1 MLVWISLFVVTL
13 FYGFFDTYIYSKIS
27 NKNIDF
33 NIRTILIIILYS
45 IISSV
50 AIIILGNKYKML
62 LTILFAIILLKV
74 LFNDKLSKIIIGFI
88 IMYISFAISE
98 AIIFILLTMISDISV
113 NVLLQDSIVMIS
125 SNIILLA
132 ISYLFLSINK
142 VKKIFIQ
149 ILKWWN
155 ENDYVQSFIV
165 TTLIIVIVVYLLYIN
180 FSSELSIQ
188 YAIFTLIFML
198 GIITFIVG
206 YFSEKTRNNRLKYK
220 YDELHNYAK
229 TYETE
234 LAEKSKA
241 QHEYRNQLIIV
252 KNLIDSDTKEASLYI
267 EKILKKDLN
276 SKNLYWL
283 NKLINIPYGGLKGL
297 LYYKIMEMVNK
308 KFEIYINI
316 SEELRKKSLWKI
328 YEENAQDITR
338 IIGVYI
344 DNAIEAASISE
355 DKFFILDVLY
365 ENNNIEFVFSNTYT
379 NNIDINKI
387 DKEGYSS
394 KGKGRGYGLSL
405 VKDILDNNSNLSQER
420 EINGKFY
427 VQKLIIKT
435 K

>member
-98 AIIFILLTMISDISV
+98 AILFILISIIYDGDIVQLMNNPFMIMAI
-113 NVLLQDSIVMIS
+113 NFSILI
-125 SNIILLA
+125 
-132 ISYLFLSINK
+132 ISYFIFKNSFVIKYCINLFQWFKSK
-142 VKKIFIQ
+142 YFI
-149 ILKWWN
+149 
-155 ENDYVQSFIV
+155 EEIV
-165 TTLIIVIVVYLLYIN
+165 IITLIVIIVAYLLYQN
-180 FSSELSIQ
+180 FSYDLSIE
-188 YAIFTLIFML
+188 YAIFTFAFMI
-198 GIITFIVG
+198 GIVVFIIG
-206 YFSEKTRNNRLKYK
+206 YFNEKARNNILKYK
-220 YDELHNYAK
+220 YDELHNYAM

-316 SEELRKKSLWKI
+316 SEELRKKTLWKI
-328 YEENAQDITR
+328 YEDNAQDITR

>member
-1 MLVWISLFVVTL
+1 MLVWISLFVVTFL
-13 FYGFFDTYIYSKIS
+13 FGIFDIFTYGKIS
-27 NKNIDF
+27 NRNIDF
-33 NIRTILIIILYS
+33 GFKT
-45 IISSV
+45 IISVIIYALVSTL
-50 AIIILGNKYKML
+50 AIIVLGNNYKML
-62 LTILFAIILLKV
+62 LTILFAIVLLKV
-74 LFNDKLSKIIIGFI
+74 LFNDNLSKIIVGFALI
-88 IMYISFAISE
+88 
-98 AIIFILLTMISDISV
+98 IIFIALSEASSYIFIIFIPNLDISYFGNTALGILIINLYTIICCMFIFKIKIINNFCIKV
-113 NVLLQDSIVMIS
+113 FEWCAFTKRIKIICMFFLTV
-125 SNIILLA
+125 IILAYFLYEA
-132 ISYLFLSINK
+132 FTSNLSIGYTLFTL
-142 VKKIFIQ
+142 VFMIG
-149 ILKWWN
+149 
-155 ENDYVQSFIV
+155 IV
-165 TTLIIVIVVYLLYIN
+165 TFIIGFFYERAIN
-180 FSSELSIQ
+180 N
-188 YAIFTLIFML
+188 
-198 GIITFIVG
+198 
-206 YFSEKTRNNRLKYK
+206 KLKFK
-220 YDELHNYAK
+220 YDELYNYAK

-316 SEELRKKSLWKI
+316 SEELRKKTLWKI
-328 YEENAQDITR
+328 YEDNAQDITR